1 MNSMN
6 SMMSSTMVFTNSHST
21 PLYSTSWT
29 PSSDGAYAGTCI
41 FLIVLAVI
49 LRILFAA
56 KAVLEHRW
64 LAKARNRRYVLVT
77 GRSTEAGKIEVDVDA
92 KTGSLITTQGVEENV
107 KVVRS
112 VGRDVMPF
120 RLSVD
125 LPRAAL
131 VTVIGGVTYL
141 LYVLTP
147 SAHMQVLIVFQN
159 VGCNDHEHWVFYVYS
174 CRYIYWG
181 ASRWEVQPNRR
192 ALMSLG
198 RRDFD
203 FISY

>member
-1 MNSMN
+1 MNSTM
-6 SMMSSTMVFTNSHST
+6 SMMMVFTNSHST
-21 PLYSTSWT
+21 PLYSNNWT
-29 PSSDGAYAGTCI
+29 PSSDAAYAGTCI
-41 FLIVLAVI
+41 FLILLAVI
-49 LRILFAA
+49 WRILFAA

-64 LAKARNRRYVLVT
+64 LAKAQNRRYVLVK
-77 GRSTEAGKIEVDVDA
+77 GRSTEAAKIEVDMDA

-107 KVVRS
+107 KIVRS
-112 VGRDVMPF
+112 VGRNTTPF

-131 VTVIGGVTYL
+131 LTVMAGVAYL

-147 SAHMQVLIVFQN
+147 SAHMLVLIVFQN
-159 VGCNDHEHWVFYVYS
+159 VGCNDHEHWVFYVCS
-174 CRYIYWG
+174 CRYICWG
-181 ASRWEVQPNRR
+181 VSCWEAHPNRR

-198 RRDFD
+198 RHDFD